1 MATLLLIVI
10 FIDFIGLGI
19 PDSLFGAAWPAINSD
34 FGLPISAANAVTVTM
49 TVCSIISSL
58 MSSKLTEKFS
68 TSKIAAVSTALTAV
82 GLFGFSI
89 SKNIYM
95 MFFFTLFLGFGA
107 GAIDAVLN
115 NYVAVHYRASH
126 MNFLHCFYGIGVTLS
141 PYLMSLALKNRSW
154 QSGYHL
160 AFIIQL
166 VISIIAF
173 ASLPLWQKNGR
184 LSESSDEKSEKSEK
198 SSFAELIKLPGIK
211 STWLVFFG
219 SCALEYVSGTWSSSF
234 LVNSRGITVDR
245 AALFVTVYYGGIAFG
260 RFLSGIFSSKLKPQ
274 QIILI
279 GTILII
285 PAIVLVSQPFIPNL
299 IAVGMFLIGLGNGP
313 LYPNMVHLTPI
324 RFGAQ
329 RSQAVMGSQ
338 MAAAY
343 IGILSMPTLTGFLA
357 QKFST
362 DIFPYCLAVLY
373 GIMLISLI
381 ATNMAKT
388 TNE

>member
-58 MSSKLTEKFS
+58 MSAKLTEKFS

-184 LSESSDEKSEKSEK
+184 LSESSDKKSEK

-373 GIMLISLI
+373 GIMLFSLI